1 MSTKNAITFAFCFCF
16 LGLLTA
22 QTSLSSGL
30 EELKKGNARCFTI
43 PLGWIETIDTN
54 DTGNL
59 TVSFISQ
66 REDSIR
72 KVVDNYDYILI
83 ENAEVYAVILP
94 YYSSLQ
100 GSFPTI
106 YMGGSS
112 PDCYSFPVQ
121 INISHLPI
129 IEQKRYKK
137 EIKRV
142 KKMLK
147 VK

>member
-30 EELKKGNARCFTI
+30 KELKKGDAKCFTI
-43 PLGWIETIDTN
+43 PVGWIETIDTN
-54 DTGNL
+54 DIGNFM
-59 TVSFISQ
+59 VSFISQ
-66 REDSIR
+66 QEDSIR
-72 KVVDNYDYILI
+72 KIVDNYDYILI
-83 ENAEVYAVILP
+83 ENTEVYAVILP

-100 GSFPTI
+100 GPFPTI
-106 YMGGSS
+106 YMGGTS